1 MWALLLFGGG
11 QLLTHR
17 DASCVCIPNSFD
29 SFDCCPIFLLLCF
42 PFALCRIPCP
52 CPSLSFC
59 LGFIPLL
66 VIGLTAFL
74 VEPAEEDVVF
84 LAIRLVSCGV
94 CLLCISSV
102 FALLV
107 FLFLVYLFSIYL
119 FFVSS
124 VSLPGD
130 DVLSEVLSSPYSTV
144 CSPCFFST
152 KMFPI

>member
-1 MWALLLFGGG
+1 MSL
-11 QLLTHR
+11 
-17 DASCVCIPNSFD
+17 P
-29 SFDCCPIFLLLCF
+29 
-42 PFALCRIPCP
+42 
-52 CPSLSFC
+52 LSFC

-66 VIGLTAFL
+66 VIIGLTAFL

-84 LAIRLVSCGV
+84 LAIRVVSCV
-94 CLLCISSV
+94 CLLCISPV

-107 FLFLVYLFSIYL
+107 FLFLVSLFSIYL

-130 DVLSEVLSSPYSTV
+130 DVLSEILSSPYSTV

>member
-1 MWALLLFGGG
+1 MSL
-11 QLLTHR
+11 
-17 DASCVCIPNSFD
+17 P
-29 SFDCCPIFLLLCF
+29 
-42 PFALCRIPCP
+42 
-52 CPSLSFC
+52 LSFC

-84 LAIRLVSCGV
+84 LAIRVVSCL

-130 DVLSEVLSSPYSTV
+130 DVLLSSPYSTV
-144 CSPCFFST
+144 CSPCFFFY
-152 KMFPI
+152 KNVPDLI

>member
-1 MWALLLFGGG
+1 M
-11 QLLTHR
+11 
-17 DASCVCIPNSFD
+17 
-29 SFDCCPIFLLLCF
+29 
-42 PFALCRIPCP
+42 
-52 CPSLSFC
+52 SLPLSC

-66 VIGLTAFL
+66 IIGLAAFL

-84 LAIRLVSCGV
+84 LAIRVVSCV
-94 CLLCISSV
+94 CLFCISSV

-130 DVLSEVLSSPYSTV
+130 DVFYCLLSLFFFLQKCSRFDLTWFRLSCVQLEPLDHACGDPVGYRTLCV
-144 CSPCFFST
+144 PCASERLLAG
-152 KMFPI
+152 

>member
-1 MWALLLFGGG
+1 MSL
-11 QLLTHR
+11 
-17 DASCVCIPNSFD
+17 P
-29 SFDCCPIFLLLCF
+29 
-42 PFALCRIPCP
+42 
-52 CPSLSFC
+52 LSFC

-84 LAIRLVSCGV
+84 LAIRVVSCV

-102 FALLV
+102 FALLM

-130 DVLSEVLSSPYSTV
+130 DVLNCLLRILLSALPV
-144 CSPCFFST
+144 FFST